1 MSNVYAAYGPVPTSV
16 GVTAS
21 PRLNGSLDRRIIV
34 QGRSATLGRTNPG
47 AASRH
52 VHHHGAMGIGSSY
65 QDLRRSREC
74 LDIKQIPM
82 EVMQPLEPLG
92 IGDGK
97 LHGSIEAFPT
107 LPITTL
113 ERRRNGGLVTGGCSV
128 HGGTLSRV
136 GSRAGSRYQL
146 ADDRRV
152 SGGGRGGCCR
162 KSCCT
167 LTLSLIACLL
177 ILGGVIVA
185 LYFFI
190 KNVPY
195 EHQPPTQEIR
205 NPCHGRKCHHGAIC
219 VLTNDGRSARCECP
233 IDCHQYGG
241 MTGPGAPTM
250 NFVCGSD
257 GKNYDSEC
265 QLRRHACRTQKHL
278 EVRFPGKCDPCEDI
292 SCPERQICQLD
303 RDRQPI
309 CRCNDVCAKDYDA
322 VCASDGKTY
331 TNECVMKLEA
341 CRARKTLW
349 IIYNGECDLGLNPCD
364 AISCMAGEE
373 CNVDKKGIA
382 RCECPMPCEKVM
394 RPVCGTDGET
404 YDNLCELQ
412 RAVCVNQVDIDVSY
426 NGVCGEEGPCAGHE
440 CGHGGLCVDRQG
452 LPVCECPQCPPQ
464 LDPVCGTDGISYDN
478 ECHLRAEACRI
489 HRNLTVRYRG
499 KCSGC
504 EDKQCNFYGICEAD
518 EKGVGRCVCPE
529 GCVKAESKVCGTD
542 GETYLNECVLKV
554 AACRKQ
560 QLIMVASR
568 GDCDLCQHVV
578 CKFGAR
584 CEAGRCICPSECP
597 DTREPVCASNGET
610 YINECEMQKA
620 ACGIENGLR
629 VTFVGECSEARTSGV
644 KDDPGLVRPR
654 DSSPPP
660 PPMVGPPAPAH
671 PLGHEETADVCASM
685 TCEYGS
691 TCTVLADGLP
701 RCSCRLD
708 CSNVPQNPVC
718 ASDLKMYSSECLMI
732 REGCQRQVELRLRPL
747 ELCEDFELTPC
758 DGSPPLINPATGR
771 DYYCGKGPDTETCPE
786 GYYCHWTLSFAKC
799 CPLDQAEN
807 GTLLGPPCR
816 QESFGCCPDGKT
828 AALGPNYA
836 GCPSI
841 CQCHKLG
848 AHDEICDPM
857 TNQCRCKPGVGGTKC
872 DRCEP
877 GFWGL
882 PRIQLGSTGCL
893 PCGCSLFGSV
903 RDDCEQMT
911 GQCVCKPG
919 ITGKK
924 CNICPEGLVLGPKGC
939 KSPAITTPPPRT
951 CADLE
956 CYFGARCQEHS
967 GHAECKC
974 DAQCPDDSSSARP
987 VCGSD
992 AETYASECHLRLF
1005 ACHYQKD
1012 VVVDALGPC
1021 PIPGNQSDGVTESP
1035 LRRSTAPLSTEPHR
1049 EETAKATRHLLFPEY
1064 VIGSGSGSSTHSL
1077 SNSIFSVPP
1086 TPVTIAQFGLLGS
1099 VCYKDKDCSV
1109 PYSRCKTSICTCR
1122 TGFTQSADR
1131 QTCVVTTPGRE
1142 EVSSAC
1148 SHQPCERGGT
1158 CRELPEG
1165 GYVCQCPHTATGD
1178 RCENEVPP
1186 PYETPSFSGSSFL
1199 EIKKIKAYNKVQIEL
1214 EFRTFTDSGILLY
1227 SQQEQDGS
1235 GDFISLALVDGFVEF
1250 RYNLGSGPAII
1261 RSHERVQMK
1270 SFHRV
1275 VANRY
1280 QRDGKLQLDSS
1291 EDAVGK
1297 APGNLKSLDLR
1308 GSTFIGYV
1316 PTTERRVWE
1325 NVGTSEGL
1333 VGCLRSVRINGRP
1346 LDLVWPGS
1354 PHILRAEHITECST
1368 SPCATLPCLNQGSC
1382 RPTDSGQF
1390 KCLCIQGYTGER
1402 CEVRLDPCESQP
1414 CQAGATCVS
1423 LPSEG
1428 FLCKCPPGRTG
1439 TLCDQMDRTLRE
1451 VVIPD
1456 FDGDSYL
1463 ELPTLENVGRSFAL
1477 EIWFLTRSPDGVL
1490 LYNGQ
1495 MGGGNDFIAL
1505 NLRNG
1510 HIEFT
1515 YNLGSGLASLVS
1527 PDLVTLNTWHVVRVR
1542 RKKRRGILQLDRG
1555 RKIRGKSGPRLTELN
1570 LNLPLYLGGLENYT
1584 MAHQDSG
1591 VVMGLNGAIQRL
1603 LVNSEVLDNLDE
1615 RARGAR
1621 GVKRYRGP
1629 PCLRNPCH
1637 NGGVCQPFLSRFLC
1651 KCPATYT
1658 GKFCE
1663 KHINE
1668 NEMMKPVKFDGK
1680 TFLKF
1685 PNMVYRINLTHYNLT
1700 AEEYEDYDFPEPW
1713 TELDLSYPTDYD
1725 LEDDVAFLEEEED
1738 YEEESDVAKTETLD
1752 EEVGRLGEETGEQET
1767 GSGILS
1773 LYEDDEMMTVLE
1785 EQVYYSGL
1793 ETMMEDD
1800 TLVEEER
1807 LDNSIN
1813 RVTEGE
1819 ELDGK
1824 RGQTTNQFKVR
1835 FRATSSDGLLV
1846 WLNKRSTII
1855 GDYLALT
1862 INGGYVELSFNLG
1875 KQQTLLIIRSKV
1887 RVDDGQWHT
1896 LVAHRRKRLGVLR
1909 VDNERPVKGVA
1920 EEGATTLNT
1929 NGKLWIGGSPN
1940 VPDGLPHAYYQG
1952 FRGCIDSVQVEN
1964 RELNLVTHGDSQQV
1978 RFCDEMR

>member
-47 AASRH
+47 AATRH

-195 EHQPPTQEIR
+195 EHQPPTQENFNLWRNFPVR
-205 NPCHGRKCHHGAIC
+205 NPCHGRKCHHGALC

-241 MTGPGAPTM
+241 MTGPGASDGM
-250 NFVCGSD
+250 NVVCGSD

-303 RDRQPI
+303 RDRLPV

-394 RPVCGTDGET
+394 RPCAETDGET

-412 RAVCVNQVDIDVSY
+412 RSVCVNQVDIDVSY

-542 GETYLNECVLKV
+542 GETYLNECLLKV

-578 CKFGAR
+578 CKFGGR

-597 DTREPVCASNGET
+597 ETREPVCASNGET

-644 KDDPGLVRPR
+644 
-654 DSSPPP
+654 
-660 PPMVGPPAPAH
+660 
-671 PLGHEETADVCASM
+671 T
-685 TCEYGS
+685 
-691 TCTVLADGLP
+691 
-701 RCSCRLD
+701 
-708 CSNVPQNPVC
+708 
-718 ASDLKMYSSECLMI
+718 
-732 REGCQRQVELRLRPL
+732 
-747 ELCEDFELTPC
+747 
-758 DGSPPLINPATGR
+758 
-771 DYYCGKGPDTETCPE
+771 
-786 GYYCHWTLSFAKC
+786 
-799 CPLDQAEN
+799 
-807 GTLLGPPCR
+807 
-816 QESFGCCPDGKT
+816 
-828 AALGPNYA
+828 
-836 GCPSI
+836 
-841 CQCHKLG
+841 
-848 AHDEICDPM
+848 
-857 TNQCRCKPGVGGTKC
+857 
-872 DRCEP
+872 
-877 GFWGL
+877 
-882 PRIQLGSTGCL
+882 
-893 PCGCSLFGSV
+893 CGCSLFGSV

-1122 TGFTQSADR
+1122 IGFTQSADR

-1142 EVSSAC
+1142 EVLSAC

-1165 GYVCQCPHTATGD
+1165 GYVCQCPHMATGD
-1178 RCENEVPP
+1178 RCENELPP

-1250 RYNLGSGPAII
+1250 RYNLGSGPAVI

-1308 GSTFIGYV
+1308 GSTYIGYV

-1333 VGCLRSVRINGRP
+1333 VGCLKSVRINGRP

-1738 YEEESDVAKTETLD
+1738 YEEENNVAKTETLD
-1752 EEVGRLGEETGEQET
+1752 EEVGRLEEETGEQET

-1773 LYEDDEMMTVLE
+1773 LYEDDEIMTVLE